1 MKDKYIL
8 KIKVLCVLLFLSIFF
23 GYLLFEVSNDLRATA
38 NGYESDR
45 DICRRE
51 YEELIENYERVLNEK
66 WKKNALLTEKME
78 HAML

>member
-1 MKDKYIL
+1 MKDKYIITTL
-8 KIKVLCVLLFLSIFF
+8 GAMLFVSVVIGFI
-23 GYLLFEVSNDLRATA
+23 LFELCNDLRATA

-66 WKKNALLTEKME
+66 
-78 HAML
+78 